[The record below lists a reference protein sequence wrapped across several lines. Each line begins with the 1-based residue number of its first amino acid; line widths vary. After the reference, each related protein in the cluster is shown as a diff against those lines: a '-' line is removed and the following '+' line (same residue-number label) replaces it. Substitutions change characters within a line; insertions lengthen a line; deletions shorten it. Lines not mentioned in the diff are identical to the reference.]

1 MKVGPR
7 IWMCVLVMLAAGTA
21 LRSHNSGDTPATFA
35 RKLKMPGPVVQDLML
50 GTWALQLKVEPS
62 AGRPKG
68 EVATGRE
75 IWRAG
80 PDGKSVI
87 EEYSQKSSDGEFE
100 LLSVG
105 WWDEKEKGQRFLNC
119 DSSQEHGCELSKE
132 VARWEGNS
140 LVYTEER
147 EEKGAKVVRQEIFT
161 DIQPMSFTQIL
172 KSGPSSTELKT
183 EVTINATKQTQG
195 AAKK

>member
-1 MKVGPR
+1 
-7 IWMCVLVMLAAGTA
+7 
-21 LRSHNSGDTPATFA
+21 
-35 RKLKMPGPVVQDLML
+35 LKS
-50 GTWALQLKVEPS
+50 EPS
-62 AGRPKG
+62 AKRPKG

-87 EEYSQKSSDGEFE
+87 EEYSQKSSDGEFK
-100 LLSVG
+100 LFSIG
-105 WWDEKEKGQRFLNC
+105 WWDEKDQGQRFLNC

-147 EEKGAKVVRQEIFT
+147 EENGAKVVRQEIFT

-172 KSGPSSTELKT
+172 KSGPSSKELRTEI
-183 EVTINATKQTQG
+183 TIHATKLTQR
-195 AAKK
+195 AANK